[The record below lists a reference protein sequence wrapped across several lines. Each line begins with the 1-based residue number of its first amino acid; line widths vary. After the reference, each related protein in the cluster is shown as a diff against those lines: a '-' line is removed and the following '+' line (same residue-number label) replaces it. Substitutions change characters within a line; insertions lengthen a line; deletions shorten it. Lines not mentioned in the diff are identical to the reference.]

1 MDTLTKLELAIGA
14 TRHGSGRPKLATR
27 VRLHGLEAL
36 HHVLEQLDNR
46 TRSSVRDEAARLAD
60 QGVTAIL
67 RGSTKYP
74 RLLDLLENAPPAFF
88 ALGNTS
94 LLSKP
99 DIGVCGSRNVSDE
112 GLCAAQ
118 TCGQIA
124 ATQGLVSVS
133 GYTKGVDMAT
143 HVSTLEH
150 GGSTIIVLPEGIQ
163 NFKVKR
169 GEISTVWDPNRTL
182 VVSQFSPTQP
192 WTTGGAMTRNNV
204 IIGLS
209 LALVVVEAGEAGG
222 TLAAGKRALEL
233 GRRVIAL
240 EFARTSRG
248 NSMLVER
255 GAVAA
260 RDKIELGSF
269 LHEIQYVADEPQF
282 PDVAAVQDTLLP
294 GCWPGPPWAE
304 REAAR

>member
-27 VRLHGLEAL
+27 VRLHGLDAL
-36 HHVLEQLDNR
+36 HDVLEQLDSR

-60 QGVTAIL
+60 RNVTAIL

-88 ALGNTS
+88 VLGNTS
-94 LLSKP
+94 LLSKFG
-99 DIGVCGSRNVSDE
+99 IGICGSRNVSDE
-112 GLCAAQ
+112 GLRAAQ
-118 TCGQIA
+118 TCGQMA

-133 GYTKGVDMAT
+133 GYARGVDMAT
-143 HVSTLEH
+143 HVSTLEY

-163 NFKVKR
+163 KFKVKR
-169 GEISTVWDPNRTL
+169 GEISTAWDPNRTL
-182 VVSQFSPTQP
+182 VVSQFAPTQP
-192 WTTGGAMTRNNV
+192 WTTGGAMARNSV

-222 TLAAGKRALEL
+222 TFAAGKRALEL

-240 EFARTSRG
+240 EFARTPRG

-269 LHEIQYVADEPQF
+269 LHEIQYVADEPQY
-282 PDVAAVQDTLLP
+282 PNIAAAQSTLIP
-294 GCWPGPPWAE
+294 GY
-304 REAAR
+304 

>member
-36 HHVLEQLDNR
+36 HHVLEQLDSR
-46 TRSSVRDEAARLAD
+46 TRSSVRDEAVRLAD
-60 QGVTAIL
+60 RGVTAIL

-74 RLLDLLENAPPAFF
+74 RLLDLLENAPPALFT
-88 ALGNTS
+88 LGNSS
-94 LLSKP
+94 LLNKSS
-99 DIGVCGSRNVSDE
+99 IGICGPRNVSNE
-112 GLCAAQ
+112 GLHAAQ
-118 TCGQIA
+118 ICGQMA

-133 GYTKGVDMAT
+133 GYARGVDMAT

-169 GEISTVWDPNRTL
+169 GEISTVWDPSRTL

-233 GRRVIAL
+233 GRRVITL
-240 EFARTSRG
+240 EFARTPRG

-260 RDKIELGSF
+260 RDKMELGSF
-269 LHEIQYVADEPQF
+269 LHEIQYVADEPRC
-282 PDVAAVQDTLLP
+282 PDIAAAQGTLI
-294 GCWPGPPWAE
+294 PGPSISYTHRP
-304 REAAR
+304 

>member
-1 MDTLTKLELAIGA
+1 MDTLTELELAIGA

-27 VRLHGLEAL
+27 VRLHGLEAF
-36 HHVLEQLDNR
+36 HHVLEQLDSR

-60 QGVTAIL
+60 RGVTATL
-67 RGSTKYP
+67 RGSAEYP
-74 RLLDLLENAPPAFF
+74 RLLNFLENAPPAFF
-88 ALGNTS
+88 TLGNTS

-99 DIGVCGSRNVSDE
+99 SIGICGSRDVSDE
-112 GLCAAQ
+112 GLRAAQ
-118 TCGQIA
+118 TCGQMA
-124 ATQGLVSVS
+124 AAQGLVSVS
-133 GYTKGVDMAT
+133 GYARGVDMAA
-143 HVSTLEH
+143 HVSTLDH

-163 NFKVKR
+163 DFKVKR
-169 GEISTVWDPNRTL
+169 GEISTVWEPSRAL

-209 LALVVVEAGEAGG
+209 LALVVIEAGEAGG

-240 EFARTSRG
+240 EFARTPRG

-269 LHEIQYVADEPQF
+269 LHEIQYVADEPQC
-282 PDVAAVQDTLLP
+282 PDVAAAQGTLIP
-294 GCWPGPPWAE
+294 GC
-304 REAAR
+304 